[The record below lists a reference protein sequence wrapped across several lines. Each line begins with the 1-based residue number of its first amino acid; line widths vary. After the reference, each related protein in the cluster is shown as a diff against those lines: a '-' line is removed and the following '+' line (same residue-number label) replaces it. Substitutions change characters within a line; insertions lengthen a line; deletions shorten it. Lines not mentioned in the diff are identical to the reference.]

1 MSFQPL
7 PHDPL
12 EMRAA
17 LTEKLKHGSD
27 RMRAHDT
34 QIELMREEIQ
44 ALKEANHL
52 QDERMARIEE
62 NTATLVDIFR
72 AGDGTLK
79 TPDLGGKRC
88 VWCVRTLV
96 CHYQLAPQ
104 GRLTWPTEKQGLE

>member
-1 MSFQPL
+1 MTFNPL
-7 PHDPL
+7 PHDPS

-27 RMRAHDT
+27 RMKAHDT

-44 ALKEANHL
+44 ALKEANRK
-52 QDERMARIEE
+52 QDERMMRIEE

-79 TPDLGGKRC
+79 TAKWFGKLLIWIGSVASGIYALWFAITNWPHRGG
-88 VWCVRTLV
+88 
-96 CHYQLAPQ
+96 
-104 GRLTWPTEKQGLE
+104 